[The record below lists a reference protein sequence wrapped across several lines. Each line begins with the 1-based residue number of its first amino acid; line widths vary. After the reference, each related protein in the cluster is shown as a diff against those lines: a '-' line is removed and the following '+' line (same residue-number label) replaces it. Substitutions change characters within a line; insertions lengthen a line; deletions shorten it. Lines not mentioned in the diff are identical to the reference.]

1 MNNKNDF
8 SIFACFSI
16 SNDIPNKNKMHLV
29 SSAVACDSYDPP
41 KILIGRAESLRKIYG
56 RHKKFIIIIV
66 HTGLYTGEYGYE
78 IAHSSYDLLVINVTI
93 KTLFLEFSNGNTL
106 MKTSEVYL
114 MIMLKL

>member
-1 MNNKNDF
+1 
-8 SIFACFSI
+8 
-16 SNDIPNKNKMHLV
+16 MHLV

-41 KILIGRAESLRKIYG
+41 KILIGRDESLRKIYG

-93 KTLFLEFSNGNTL
+93 KTLFLEFSNGNTFN
-106 MKTSEVYL
+106 EDF
-114 MIMLKL
+114 